1 MIKYLAP
8 YIPGESNITASLREL
23 LKEDVIWQW
32 SEQHN
37 KALDKVKTILTN
49 QPLLAY
55 YNVAQP
61 IKIQA
66 HASQSGL
73 GACLI
78 QNDKPIAYAS
88 RTLKSAER
96 AYAQIEKE
104 MLAITF
110 ACRKFHPYIYG
121 KLTQVESD
129 HKPLESIMK
138 KPLGSPSAHDAAAA
152 AI

>member
-1 MIKYLAP
+1 MK
-8 YIPGESNITASLREL
+8 
-23 LKEDVIWQW
+23 
-32 SEQHN
+32 

-55 YNVAQP
+55 YNVVQP

-66 HASQSGL
+66 DASQSGL

-88 RTLKSAER
+88 RNLTSAER
-96 AYAQIEKE
+96 TYAQIEKE

-110 ACRKFHPYIYG
+110 ACRKFHP
-121 KLTQVESD
+121 
-129 HKPLESIMK
+129 
-138 KPLGSPSAHDAAAA
+138 
-152 AI
+152 